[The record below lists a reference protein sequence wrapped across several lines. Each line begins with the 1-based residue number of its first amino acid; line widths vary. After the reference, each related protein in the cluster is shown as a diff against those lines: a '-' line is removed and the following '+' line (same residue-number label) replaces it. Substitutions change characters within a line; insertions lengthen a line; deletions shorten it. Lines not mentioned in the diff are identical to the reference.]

1 MATHEYDPGGLAA
14 YNATLD
20 RVLRRFKHMDLAR
33 WKLLRS
39 TVLSAGILA
48 FGGYAI
54 SQGAPP
60 GQTMILSLVIV
71 ASLVGVDAAEW
82 LAVAAEVKRQA
93 SESHED
99 E

>member
-1 MATHEYDPGGLAA
+1 
-14 YNATLD
+14 
-20 RVLRRFKHMDLAR
+20 
-33 WKLLRS
+33 
-39 TVLSAGILA
+39 
-48 FGGYAI
+48 
-54 SQGAPP
+54 
-60 GQTMILSLVIV
+60 MILSLVIV